1 MNEKELREKYPPRQL
16 GSQAEFDRI
25 MNEID
30 TDQIH
35 LCRPLVDQ
43 DDSLLSQLLSLENH
57 KRAIDMEIIAVKLDR
72 QGVERKRRVINR
84 MFHDLKH
91 EFIMLNPIDGYPK
104 REVAVE

>member
-1 MNEKELREKYPPRQL
+1 MKSTPPRQL

-30 TDQIH
+30 TDHSH

-43 DDSLLSQLLSLENH
+43 DDGLLAQMLQLETR
-57 KRAIDMEIIAVKLDR
+57 KRAIDIEINAVKAERLE
-72 QGVERKRRVINR
+72 VERERRVINR

-91 EFIMLNPIDGYPK
+91 ELIMLNPIDGYPK
-104 REVAVE
+104 RDVAVES